1 MPFIK
6 LKTQLVGLG
15 ERAVEICSAI
25 NNNFRHF
32 DRKKQNKFFIR
43 SDDPANI
50 EGIELEPR
58 DIWID
63 TSGDADFYTITII
76 QSEHQTIYV
85 NTDDSSYTTNVT
97 LPAGTHFTVTVVPD
111 EGFAAGAT
119 NITEGTLFHDVTIYA
134 QYAAGVAHTIFIQ
147 QTPNQTIY
155 VSANGFDY
163 TEDVVL
169 KEGTDFTVRVEANDG
184 FTAGKPSITGGE
196 LMHDIT
202 VTATEAT
209 YAQFTV
215 HIVQSDHQL
224 ISVLYNSVT
233 YTSDFTVTYGDH
245 ITASI
250 TADEGYIAGTLNITS
265 LSVSG
270 DTQIYATPATLKQF
284 MLNIVQTAHQTI
296 TVSCNGRQY
305 TSSVRLPYGTVFT
318 VSIRAEE
325 GYAAGTPNM
334 LTGTITGNMTVTADA
349 AKILYYTIHI
359 QQSEHQTINV
369 VVGDNRYTSDV
380 SLPYGT
386 IYNVSVTPDEGY
398 DAGKLS
404 TLGGELTQDITITVT
419 EAIRNIFW
427 IRIRQYQHQ
436 RITVSANGQTYND
449 DVQLPYGTNWTA
461 SIIADTGYTPGK
473 LNMTSG
479 TLTSDVE
486 LYATSTSGSG
496 DGEATLNKYW
506 IRIRDY
512 QHQTIT
518 VVADGQTYTDD
529 VQLPY
534 GTRWNAYIRADAGY
548 TAGNLNQ
555 TGGILTADIELYATS
570 SAGSGDGE
578 ATLNHYWIHITDYQ
592 HQTITVSAN
601 SQKYTEDVQLPY
613 GTEWTASIAADT
625 GYTAGTLN
633 MTYGTLTEDITLF
646 AKSGSGDGEATI
658 NMYWI
663 RIRQYQH
670 QTITVVANGHSY
682 TEDVQLPYG
691 TTWTASIAADT
702 GYTAGTLNMD
712 SGTLT
717 ADIEIYA
724 RSSSGTGD
732 GEATLNQYTI
742 TIQQSAHQTITVSA
756 NGQQYQSTVTL
767 PYGTHWTA
775 SIAATSAGYVPG
787 SLNMRSGTL
796 TANITIYASEAI
808 KSTLNI
814 TITQVSNQVIHIYTP
829 NKSGIDRT
837 SSFQCDYGQ
846 QYEAQVI
853 PEMWWNAGTLNIP
866 TSGTFTRDTNVTVT
880 ATTLR
885 TDYDLSIT
893 IANST
898 ERPSGG
904 IGFNVS
910 VPGSPNSYGSVNPE
924 YVCDGFTV
932 WGEPYTNRS
941 YFYFWGRSAV
951 TGLFST
957 CDITARD
964 TITGEE
970 YVIGKNIPNSAFDS
984 TGDIRGTNT
993 TGVFTQELFNW
1004 VKKRLG
1010 GGITIHLH
1018 INP

>member
-184 FTAGKPSITGGE
+184 FTAGKPSTTGGE

-209 YAQFTV
+209 YAQFKV
-215 HIVQSDHQL
+215 HIVQTDHQL

-369 VVGDNRYTSDV
+369 VVGDNKYTSDV

-496 DGEATLNKYW
+496 DGEATLN
-506 IRIRDY
+506 
-512 QHQTIT
+512 
-518 VVADGQTYTDD
+518 
-529 VQLPY
+529 
-534 GTRWNAYIRADAGY
+534 
-548 TAGNLNQ
+548 
-555 TGGILTADIELYATS
+555 
-570 SAGSGDGE
+570 
-578 ATLNHYWIHITDYQ
+578 HYWIHITDYQ

-601 SQKYTEDVQLPY
+601 SKKYTEDVQLPY

-702 GYTAGTLNMD
+702 GYTAGTLNME

-724 RSSSGTGD
+724 KSSSGTGD

-742 TIQQSAHQTITVSA
+742 TIQQSEHQTITVSA
-756 NGQQYQSTVTL
+756 DGHQYTSTTTL

-775 SIAATSAGYVPG
+775 SIAATSSGYVPG

-796 TANITIYASEAI
+796 TANITIYASAAI

-814 TITQVSNQVIHIYTP
+814 SITQVSNQVIHIYTP
-829 NKSGIDRT
+829 NKSSGVDRT